1 MAFNPNPRPT
11 TDDTLRDWQHAA
23 NMFNVDQ
30 FRLAPKQNFL
40 FHVAFGI
47 NKAAVSNSALL
58 RHGSEINM
66 LVKNIELPQFQIKT
80 ETLNQYNRKK
90 NVQYIQDYQEIGVK
104 FHDDNMGLINQLWQN
119 YYSYYYA
126 DSNSAEVDGAYN
138 RIAMKNSNYI
148 PSNYGFDNGSTSPFF
163 KYIKIFQMA
172 RHEYVM
178 YQLWNPII
186 TSWNFNKLDYSDGS
200 KTHDNDMKLKYEAV
214 SYKAGN
220 VSDGEMEGFGNEH
233 YDVTPSPL
241 QSEAST
247 TIVSPTFI
255 SDNSLKRNGASI
267 INNIVTQI
275 NTAQNTKQPGA
286 NVNTS
291 LLTTKPTQTINGIPG
306 VTFPRNRGGTPGP
319 TATPI
324 TP

>member
-1 MAFNPNPRPT
+1 MAFTSTPRAT
-11 TDDTLRDWQHAA
+11 TDTILRDWQHAA
-23 NMFNVDQ
+23 DMFNVDQ

-40 FHVAFGI
+40 FHVAFGL
-47 NKAAVSNSALL
+47 NKAAVTNSSLL
-58 RHGSEINM
+58 RHGTEINM

-126 DSNSAEVDGAYN
+126 DSNSAEVDGAYD
-138 RIAMKNSNYI
+138 RIATKNSNYI
-148 PSNYGFDNGSTSPFF
+148 QSNYGLDNGSTKPFF

-214 SYKAGN
+214 SYKAGS

-241 QSEAST
+241 SGGGT
-247 TIVSPTFI
+247 NIVSPTFI
-255 SDNSLKRNGASI
+255 SDNSLKRNAASI
-267 INNIVTQI
+267 INNVVTQI

-286 NVNTS
+286 SANST
-291 LLTTKPTQTINGIPG
+291 LLTSNPTYFTRGVPGI
-306 VTFPRNRGGTPGP
+306 TFPGTSTGSSGP
-319 TATPI
+319 AATPI
-324 TP
+324 NP